1 MRRTGTTAL
10 TLLFGWMLLSGVAGA
25 QATARNTVTVRIPSV
40 LRLSIDQGTASDS
53 QTLDVT
59 VGGSVDGTFDGT
71 LVNPGSMTVKV
82 FANTQWVLTIED
94 GSHAAPTLQVC
105 TTYASLAGC
114 HSLDP
119 TAKFKTQPPTGGWK
133 DIPLTFSVDT
143 PAATATTHT
152 LTFTLSRP

>member
-25 QATARNTVTVRIPSV
+25 QATARNTVTVHIPSV

-59 VGGSVDGTFDGT
+59 VGGIVDGTFDGT
-71 LVNPGSMTVKV
+71 LVNPGRVTVKV
-82 FANTQWVLTIED
+82 FANTQWVLSIED
-94 GSHAAPTLQVC
+94 GSRSAPTLRVC
-105 TTYASLAGC
+105 TTYLGLEGC
-114 HSLDP
+114 HPLDP
-119 TAKFKTQPPTGGWK
+119 TVKFATQQPTGGWK
-133 DIPLTFSVDT
+133 DIPLTFSVNS
-143 PAATATTHT
+143 PVATATTHT